1 MNAVGVIPHSPSSNH
16 GNAGLIFGPEGLA
29 FCVMS
34 GETPQN
40 LVEEGILEFT
50 LGDSDTAISK
60 LKRALELDG
69 RYFDAWLALAE
80 VHLSRKSLDEALE
93 AAEMAHKINPD
104 DLHINTS
111 LSRIWVEHG
120 NVEKA
125 EHFAAQV
132 RLISRKKELK
142 GDPP

>member
-1 MNAVGVIPHSPSSNH
+1 M
-16 GNAGLIFGPEGLA
+16 IFCPDDLA
-29 FCVMS
+29 FCLMS

-60 LKRALELDG
+60 LNRALELDD
-69 RYFDAWLALAE
+69 RCFDAWLALAE
-80 VHLSRKSLDEALE
+80 VHLSGKSLDEALE
-93 AAEMAHKINPD
+93 AAEKAHEIKPD

-132 RLISRKKELK
+132 RMISWKKELR
-142 GDPP
+142 GDPS

>member
-1 MNAVGVIPHSPSSNH
+1 
-16 GNAGLIFGPEGLA
+16 
-29 FCVMS
+29 MS

-60 LKRALELDG
+60 LKRALELDA

-93 AAEMAHKINPD
+93 AAERAHQINPD

-132 RLISRKKELK
+132 RLISWKKELK